1 MLIDFSV
8 TSILPLSPPPLT
20 PPPPPVSEKQ
30 RRLAYTQEMTQMAE
44 TAKALM
50 EGMSDKASSFT
61 TATHVEH
68 VRAMFKVCVGVWV
81 WVGVGGCVGV
91 GAVWVGVGGVW
102 VCVWGVGVRRGR
114 EVRRDKSGG

>member
-1 MLIDFSV
+1 
-8 TSILPLSPPPLT
+8 
-20 PPPPPVSEKQ
+20 VSEKQ

-68 VRAMFKVCVGVWV
+68 VRGMFKVWVVCGWV
-81 WVGVGGCVGV
+81 WVVCGWVWMCGEGG
-91 GAVWVGVGGVW
+91 
-102 VCVWGVGVRRGR
+102 R
-114 EVRRDKSGG
+114 